1 MPKGYKVRNCQLQL
15 KIYISGIF
23 FAVLLLCATI
33 GQTIILSQY
42 FYRMYL
48 VGIWVRAAVTSA
60 IYRKALR
67 VSQASKKEVTT
78 GEVVNLMSVD
88 VQRLVDMMVTF
99 ITVM

>member
-1 MPKGYKVRNCQLQL
+1 M
-15 KIYISGIF
+15 
-23 FAVLLLCATI
+23 A
-33 GQTIILSQY
+33 QTVMLGQY

-48 VGIWVRAAVTSA
+48 VGIWVRSAITSA

-88 VQRLVDMMVTF
+88 VQRLVDMMVIFCRICCIWDLLKFTSLPF
-99 ITVM
+99 SHT